1 MSEKAEGQTSSGGL
15 QIVLWSVVVALLA
28 LAIGGNS
35 YFSDQVP
42 TLYRAIG
49 VTAIGLVS
57 VFLALQTV
65 KGKAFNQFRKDA
77 MVEMRRVVWPTR
89 QETIQTTIIVVIFVL
104 VIAFILFFFDWI
116 LNGLISRVIG

>member
-1 MSEKAEGQTSSGGL
+1 MSDKAEGQTATNTL
-15 QIVLWSVVVALLA
+15 QTVLWSVVVLLLC
-28 LAIGGNS
+28 LAVWGNG

-42 TLYRAIG
+42 TLYRALG
-49 VTAIGLVS
+49 VTAIGLFS
-57 VFLALQTV
+57 AFLALQTV

-89 QETIQTTIIVVIFVL
+89 QETVQTTIIVVIFVL

-116 LNGLISRVIG
+116 LNGLISQVIG